1 MGEWFVMKKG
11 IKKGLIAGFTLLLT
25 AGLTACGNNNG
36 GNSAGAATEAPA
48 ATEAAA
54 NTAATPEAT
63 KAPAKDPV
71 ELLNVS
77 YDPTREL
84 YENYNKAFAA
94 YWEQET
100 GQKVTIKQSHGGSG
114 KQSRA
119 VLDGLEADVVTLAL
133 GYDIDALQETG
144 LIGADWQSKYE
155 HNSSPYTSTIVFLV
169 RKGNPK
175 GIKDWPDLLKDDVE
189 VITPNPKTS
198 GGARWNYLAAW
209 GYALDQNNND
219 EAKAQEF
226 VQKLFKN
233 VPVLDTGARGS
244 TTTFVERGIGDV
256 LIAWENEAY
265 LSIKELGPD
274 KFEIVNPSESIL
286 AEPPVAVV
294 DKVVDKRGTREVADA
309 YLKYLYTEEG
319 QKIAAENYYR
329 PTLES
334 VKEQYKDQFP
344 EIKLFTLADK
354 FGTWKETQEK
364 HFNDGGIFDK
374 IYVPGS

>member
-1 MGEWFVMKKG
+1 M
-11 IKKGLIAGFTLLLT
+11 
-25 AGLTACGNNNG
+25 
-36 GNSAGAATEAPA
+36 
-48 ATEAAA
+48 
-54 NTAATPEAT
+54 
-63 KAPAKDPV
+63 
-71 ELLNVS
+71 
-77 YDPTREL
+77 
-84 YENYNKAFAA
+84 
-94 YWEQET
+94 
-100 GQKVTIKQSHGGSG
+100 
-114 KQSRA
+114 
-119 VLDGLEADVVTLAL
+119 
-133 GYDIDALQETG
+133 
-144 LIGADWQSKYE
+144 IGADWQSKYE

-175 GIKDWPDLLKDDVE
+175 GIKDWPDLLKDGVE

-209 GYALDQNNND
+209 GYALDHNNND

-329 PTLES
+329 PTLDS
-334 VKEQYKDQFP
+334 VKAEFKDQFP

-354 FGTWKETQEK
+354 FGTWKETQAK

>member
-1 MGEWFVMKKG
+1 MKRKMN
-11 IKKGLIAGFTLLLT
+11 KGLLVGFTLLLT
-25 AGLTACGNNNG
+25 AGLTAACGGNNNS
-36 GNSAGAATEAPA
+36 GNSASSATNSPA
-48 ATEAAA
+48 TT
-54 NTAATPEAT
+54 NTAEATNAAEAT
-63 KAPAKDPV
+63 KAPFKDPV

-94 YWEQET
+94 YWEKET

-133 GYDIDALQETG
+133 GYDIDALQEKG
-144 LIGADWQSKYE
+144 LINEGWQSKFD

-175 GIKDWPDLLKDDVE
+175 GIKDWPDLLKEGVE

-209 GYALDQNNND
+209 GYALDHNNND
-219 EAKAQEF
+219 EAKAEEF
-226 VQKLFKN
+226 VKELFKH

-265 LSIKELGPD
+265 LSVEELGPD
-274 KFEIVNPSESIL
+274 KFDIVNPSESIL
-286 AEPPVAVV
+286 AEPPVAIV
-294 DKVVDKRGTREVADA
+294 DKVVDKRNTREVSEA

-334 VKEQYKDQFP
+334 VKEQYKDKFP
-344 EIKLFTLADK
+344 EIKLFTLSDK

-374 IYVPGS
+374 IYVPGAK

>member
-1 MGEWFVMKKG
+1 MTQG
-11 IKKGLIAGFTLLLT
+11 IKKGLLAGVALILT
-25 AGLTACGNNNG
+25 AGLTACGNSNA
-36 GNSAGAATEAPA
+36 GNSAGAGTAAPA
-48 ATEAAA
+48 VAEAAA
-54 NTAATPEAT
+54 RASSTPEAT
-63 KAPAKDPV
+63 QTQAKDPV

-100 GQKVTIKQSHGGSG
+100 GQKVTVKQSHGGSG

-133 GYDIDALQETG
+133 GYDIDALQEAG

-175 GIKDWPDLLKDDVE
+175 GIKDWPDLLKEGVE

-209 GYALDQNNND
+209 GYALDHNNND

-329 PTLES
+329 PTLDS
-334 VKEQYKDQFP
+334 VKAEFKDQFP

-354 FGTWKETQEK
+354 FGTWKETQAK